1 MLKIFL
7 SLAKPKSSEIPSD
20 SKFGIF
26 CDLTSI
32 RGVQRIRRAQTPF
45 IRTIWSIFVFLM
57 TSALIITIGFLAKD
71 FFSYTTAWNSRNVI
85 DDKTDFPAITI
96 CAHNPFS
103 LEANR
108 IWEKASILT
117 PTEFNRKLNTVVL
130 ELVEN
135 GYYDKASLLLSDTSE
150 YYFANLKPEEADR
163 VGHQSN
169 MFPHCILLSD
179 SGNIAAENCS
189 LEMDTSFV
197 KQRFSHAKFFNCW
210 TIETA
215 PGQTSDDVTRLTLLL
230 SLVPSKD
237 INESRKNFVMD
248 TFMRGEGV
256 KVVIHQSGTYPEIDK
271 DGINLQP
278 GRMNELT
285 YNTEYWV
292 RLKTPKNPCVD
303 DAPPIVDMGK
313 KYLYRFSQCL
323 DSYLQ
328 NITITQCG
336 CVHSEFP
343 RTIDPHILN
352 SQIPYCSAL
361 PTNSSDKSAL
371 ENMVKRFDCVGSLDW
386 KALKEKAI
394 KNRICIPH
402 CTFYTYPMSA
412 SIASWNPIPEKLQL
426 YTDKFKR
433 VERLINNLNNETE
446 FERLIKYLKN
456 TIQSKDGEDIQSNAV
471 SSLRVED
478 FQNQDYYTYISII
491 RASKETSHHEERLI
505 FDIYILISRIGG
517 LCSIFIG
524 LTAAIFVELIEFVY
538 VVYWQPRVVEKKE
551 KEMNNEPNCD
561 ERLLPLNKDSSDQNA
576 LTNTNSGTNSNDD
589 SRVQRR
595 CVV

>member
-1 MLKIFL
+1 M
-7 SLAKPKSSEIPSD
+7 PKE
-20 SKFGIF
+20 SKFAIF

-45 IRTIWSIFVFLM
+45 IRIIWSIFVFLM
-57 TSALIITIGFLAKD
+57 TGALIITIGFLAKD
-71 FFSYTTAWNSRNVI
+71 FFSYTTAWNSRNLI

-108 IWEKASILT
+108 IWEKESILT
-117 PTEFNRKLNTVVL
+117 PSEFNRKLSAVVL
-130 ELVEN
+130 AFVQSGN
-135 GYYDKASLLLSDTSE
+135 PDKATLLLHDTSE
-150 YYFANLKPEEADR
+150 TYFANLKPEESELL
-163 VGHQSN
+163 GHQAN
-169 MFPHCILLSD
+169 MFPHCMLQSD
-179 SGNIAAENCS
+179 GTNIMAENCTI
-189 LEMDTSFV
+189 ENDTGFI
-197 KQRFSHAKFFNCW
+197 KQRFSHPKFFNCW

-215 PGQTSDDVTRLTLLL
+215 PGKTSDDTSRLTLLL

-256 KVVIHQSGTYPEIDK
+256 KVVVHQSGTYPEIDK

-278 GRMNELT
+278 GRMNELS

-303 DAPPIVDMGK
+303 NAPPITDMGRS
-313 KYLYRFSQCL
+313 YLYRFTQCL

-328 NITITQCG
+328 NISINQCG
-336 CVHSEFP
+336 CVNSEWP
-343 RTIDPHILN
+343 RPINPSLVNTE
-352 SQIPYCSAL
+352 IPYCSAL
-361 PTNSSDKSAL
+361 LANTSDKSAL
-371 ENMVKRFDCVGSLDW
+371 TKMVDRYNCIYDLNVKV
-386 KALKEKAI
+386 LKETAI
-394 KNRICIPH
+394 KERICIPH
-402 CTFYTYPMSA
+402 CSYYTYPISA

-433 VERLINNLNNETE
+433 VERLINNPNDQAER
-446 FERLIKYLKN
+446 ERLIKYLKHV
-456 TIQSKDGEDIQSNAV
+456 IKSEDGEHTKFNTTSTLQI
-471 SSLRVED
+471 ED
-478 FQNQDYYTYISII
+478 FQNQAYYTYISLV
-491 RASKETSHHEERLI
+491 RASKETKYHEERLI

-524 LTAAIFVELIEFVY
+524 LTAAIFVELIEFIY
-538 VVYWQPRVVEKKE
+538 VVYWQPRIDKVRENVRVESHG
-551 KEMNNEPNCD
+551 D
-561 ERLLPLNKDSSDQNA
+561 EQVLPLNKEHTDSIIQS
-576 LTNTNSGTNSNDD
+576 SNNNNNNNEN
-589 SRVQRR
+589 RNQKR